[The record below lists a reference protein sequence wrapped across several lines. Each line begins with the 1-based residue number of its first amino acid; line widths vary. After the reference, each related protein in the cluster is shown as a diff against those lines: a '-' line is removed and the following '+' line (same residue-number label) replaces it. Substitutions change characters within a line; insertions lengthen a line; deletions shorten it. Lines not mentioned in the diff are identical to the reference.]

1 MYHFETKE
9 IQEYDVWL
17 VKSPNRENMGG
28 NIEKPSPQVRTFVQF
43 PKIIGGIFLSHNMRQ
58 TTIWLDNETQIQ
70 MSGPASTREK
80 VINIKNDILN
90 YR

>member
-1 MYHFETKE
+1 
-9 IQEYDVWL
+9 
-17 VKSPNRENMGG
+17 
-28 NIEKPSPQVRTFVQF
+28 
-43 PKIIGGIFLSHNMRQ
+43 MRQ

-90 YR
+90 YRLKKDCIYRDTFDRQHLFK